1 MILAIWFCSLEL
13 YWQYLHKSWWSSGMI
28 PENVTWVRF
37 LARINTVYSKLSP
50 IKDLFLKILNQ
61 TYIFAIDF
69 LPEYQIRN
77 FFSAMLH
84 QNIVHWNKFF
94 NFSSNFLHSFMLIWP
109 FQKQFL
115 FSLYLQYCKLVTV
128 DSQIKIFPLMLLRQL
143 NFDILLA

>member
-1 MILAIWFCSLEL
+1 
-13 YWQYLHKSWWSSGMI
+13 MI

-37 LARINTVYSKLSP
+37 LARVNTDYTKLPP

-84 QNIVHWNKFF
+84 QNIVH
-94 NFSSNFLHSFMLIWP
+94 
-109 FQKQFL
+109 
-115 FSLYLQYCKLVTV
+115 
-128 DSQIKIFPLMLLRQL
+128 
-143 NFDILLA
+143 